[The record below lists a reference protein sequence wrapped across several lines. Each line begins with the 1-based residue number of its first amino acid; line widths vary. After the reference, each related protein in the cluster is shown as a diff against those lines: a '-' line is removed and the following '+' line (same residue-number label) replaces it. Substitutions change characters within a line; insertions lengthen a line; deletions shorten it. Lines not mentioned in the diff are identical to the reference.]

1 VSEPAPPPPLRI
13 GTAERN
19 AAMAA
24 LDAHLEAGR
33 LDPVEY
39 GERSARITDAR
50 TVDDL
55 LPLFDDLPAP
65 HPDLPGARSPV
76 AADTG
81 AGTAAV
87 RRNGSSA
94 LEQWGPRVAAAMPI
108 LALVL
113 FLTVPVPHAWL
124 FFLLIPL
131 AGALVRPGHRD
142 RDRRRDRDR
151 DRDRDEGPAD
161 DDRPDRR

>member
-1 VSEPAPPPPLRI
+1 VHHRPVSEPAPTPPLRI
-13 GTAERN
+13 GTAERD

-24 LDAHLEAGR
+24 LDTHLEAGR

-39 GERSARITDAR
+39 GERSARVTDAR

-65 HPDLPGARSPV
+65 HPALPGVRATALVEDAGAPPAHRES
-76 AADTG
+76 AALQ
-81 AGTAAV
+81 
-87 RRNGSSA
+87 R
-94 LEQWGPRVAAAMPI
+94 WGIRVAAAMPI

-113 FLTVPVPHAWL
+113 FLTIPIPHAWL

-131 AGALVRPGHRD
+131 AGALVRP
-142 RDRRRDRDR
+142 RDRDR
-151 DRDRDEGPAD
+151 DRRSD
-161 DDRPDRR
+161 DG